1 MKAEN
6 SPSLSAKSV
15 RKKTAK
21 NKKID
26 VSALHGTPG
35 VRWTKTCAN
44 IKIFFHCFFFFFF
57 TYTTDFTEKRG
68 PLVSHLQCYPHFIPF
83 LNAGRNNCFKN
94 ILKNLFRFKISS
106 NNFSFLFPLC
116 ILFAFT
122 RSVCDFANKP
132 ITSKNSDLDIG
143 KLTWTFFAYLL
154 FCFHRIWLVVLWA
167 FVRANLLPFV
177 WNFNKFRSFYFNQM
191 LWFI

>member
-1 MKAEN
+1 MKTEK

-26 VSALHGTPG
+26 VSAPHGTPG

-44 IKIFFHCFFFFFF
+44 IKIFFHCFFLLIHLH
-57 TYTTDFTEKRG
+57 DELLPKRG
-68 PLVSHLQCYPHFIPF
+68 DSSYPIYNVTLILSHFWMQVETAVSKIFKKISLVLKFRVTIFPF
-83 LNAGRNNCFKN
+83 L
-94 ILKNLFRFKISS
+94 S
-106 NNFSFLFPLC
+106 PLC

-132 ITSKNSDLDIG
+132 ITSKNSDLHKG
-143 KLTWTFFAYLL
+143 KLTWTFFAYF
-154 FCFHRIWLVVLWA
+154 FCFV
-167 FVRANLLPFV
+167 FTEFG
-177 WNFNKFRSFYFNQM
+177 
-191 LWFI
+191 

>member
-1 MKAEN
+1 MQTKS

-26 VSALHGTPG
+26 VSAPHGTPG
-35 VRWTKTCAN
+35 VRRTKTCAN

-83 LNAGRNNCFKN
+83 LYAGRNNCFKN

-106 NNFSFLFPLC
+106 NNFSPSSPPFVFFLHSR
-116 ILFAFT
+116 A
-122 RSVCDFANKP
+122 
-132 ITSKNSDLDIG
+132 
-143 KLTWTFFAYLL
+143 
-154 FCFHRIWLVVLWA
+154 A
-167 FVRANLLPFV
+167 FVILQISQSRQKKL
-177 WNFNKFRSFYFNQM
+177 
-191 LWFI
+191 

>member
-1 MKAEN
+1 MKTEN

-44 IKIFFHCFFFFFF
+44 IKIFFHCFFFFCSL
-57 TYTTDFTEKRG
+57 TRRTLPKRG
-68 PLVSHLQCYPHFIPF
+68 DRSYPICNVTLILSHFIPF

-106 NNFSFLFPLC
+106 NNFSPSSPPFVFFLHSR
-116 ILFAFT
+116 A
-122 RSVCDFANKP
+122 
-132 ITSKNSDLDIG
+132 
-143 KLTWTFFAYLL
+143 
-154 FCFHRIWLVVLWA
+154 A
-167 FVRANLLPFV
+167 FVILQISQSRQRTLTLT
-177 WNFNKFRSFYFNQM
+177 
-191 LWFI
+191 